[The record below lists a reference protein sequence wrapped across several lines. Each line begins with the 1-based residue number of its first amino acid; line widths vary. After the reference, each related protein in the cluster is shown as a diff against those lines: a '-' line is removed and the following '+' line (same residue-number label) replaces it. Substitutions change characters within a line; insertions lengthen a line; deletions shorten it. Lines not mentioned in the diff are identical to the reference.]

1 MKCILK
7 YIYIY
12 INKSTNRKYL
22 SIFLAILID
31 KIIAILNKNELNF
44 TKLALII
51 NRILLIK
58 GRVCL
63 IFYGLY
69 HT

>member
-1 MKCILK
+1 M
-7 YIYIY
+7 YINIY
-12 INKSTNRKYL
+12 NINKSANRKYL
-22 SIFLAILID
+22 SIFLSILID

-63 IFYGLY
+63 NFYGLY

>member
-1 MKCILK
+1 M
-7 YIYIY
+7 YINIY
-12 INKSTNRKYL
+12 NINKSANRKYL

-44 TKLALII
+44 AKLALII

-63 IFYGLY
+63 NFYGLY

>member
-1 MKCILK
+1 MYIK
-7 YIYIY
+7 IYIIY
-12 INKSTNRKYL
+12 KSTNRKYL

-58 GRVCL
+58 GRVWL

-69 HT
+69 ILK

>member
-1 MKCILK
+1 M
-7 YIYIY
+7 YIKIY
-12 INKSTNRKYL
+12 NINKSTNRKYL

-51 NRILLIK
+51 NRIVLIK

-63 IFYGLY
+63 NFYGLY

>member
-1 MKCILK
+1 M
-7 YIYIY
+7 YIKNIY
-12 INKSTNRKYL
+12 NINKSINRKYL

-31 KIIAILNKNELNF
+31 KIIALLNKNELNF

-63 IFYGLY
+63 NFYGLY